1 MKQTNGQVSTK
12 TAESKFVADDK
23 NAVLA
28 ASSEVQS
35 LVADG
40 KSTAK
45 LEVTLMAGDNPVGG
59 SMWVDIEAPEGV
71 TEKDYQFLP
80 SKDDHF

>member
-1 MKQTNGQVSTK
+1 LKAQVSQNYGQVSTK

-23 NAVLA
+23 NAVLT
-28 ASSEVQS
+28 ASSDMQS

-45 LEVTLMAGDNPVGG
+45 LAVTLMSTNNPVGG
-59 SMWVDIEAPEGV
+59 NMWVDIQPPEGV
-71 TEKDYQFLP
+71 TEKD
-80 SKDDHF
+80 